1 MSKALTLD
9 RVIDA
14 FIDGRTEFPEFRQV
28 VEDQLARH
36 PESAT
41 AALKRLE
48 SLKRTGRLSP
58 ALHAVM
64 AEEIS
69 RSSKGDI
76 TAPIDEPGP
85 RPPAPR
91 GPDSKPRPEP
101 SPEPRPEPSPEPSR
115 TPERKPPPVLTTSA
129 RKPARKIEAPSPPQV
144 GNVLAERYQLEAL
157 LERGGMSQVFRAA
170 DLRRRGRGAEP
181 AKVGVKLVHAGT
193 AGRVA
198 LESLEREASLLAEL
212 NHPGVV
218 RTLDFDQEG
227 DCAFMV
233 MELLSGERLRS
244 RLVRSHPAPLPRDEA
259 MRVIR
264 QLAEALAYLHGRRLV
279 HRDVKPAN
287 IFITAS
293 GEVRL
298 IDFGLAAAAA
308 RSGGLGAPGKPEGTA
323 AKAWTPLYASPEMLG
338 GAPPDPRD
346 DVYSLGC
353 VAYEVLTGRHPWG
366 NLPGDQAARKKLKAS
381 HPAGLAGPQWKALRR
396 ALALKGRERPADA
409 AAFLAEFF
417 PPARPRRVLPWV
429 AVALLGGVAA
439 GVALSS
445 LGPGLPIARTPWTT
459 PPQAPPQDGDTAR
472 APAGATDRGA
482 AEEQGAAEEDGA
494 AAEQDTA
501 AEQGTG
507 EDEPVAEELEPVA
520 EQVEPPAAT
529 GPAEDEARAEPA
541 PEASADPEPP
551 PATPG
556 PVGPPELAFSA
567 GSFRVGENAG
577 ALRLELLRPEG
588 YAGPLRALWRTVN
601 QTGRDGVDFAGSPSW
616 QWIGAAED
624 APSLVILIPIVD
636 DSLAGPDVTFL
647 VELREVSDGPPV
659 GAPARAEITIVDDD

>member
-9 RVIDA
+9 RIIDA
-14 FIDGRTEFPEFRQV
+14 FIDGRAEFPEFRQV
-28 VEDQLARH
+28 VEEQLARH

-41 AALKRLE
+41 AALKRLD
-48 SLKRTGRLSP
+48 SLRRTGRLSP
-58 ALHAVM
+58 ALHGVM

-76 TAPIDEPGP
+76 TAPIEEPGA

-91 GPDSKPRPEP
+91 GPDSKPHPEP
-101 SPEPRPEPSPEPSR
+101 TPEPRPEPNPEPNPEPRPEASR
-115 TPERKPPPVLTTSA
+115 TPERKPPPVLTSSA

-144 GNVLAERYQLEAL
+144 GTVLADRYQLEAL

-170 DLRRRGRGAEP
+170 DLRRKGRGSEP

-218 RTLDFDQEG
+218 RTLDFDREG

-259 MRVIR
+259 MQIIR

-298 IDFGLAAAAA
+298 IDFGLAAVAA
-308 RSGGLGAPGKPEGTA
+308 RSGALDAPGKPDGTA

-366 NLPGDQAARKKLKAS
+366 NLPGDQAARKKLKAA
-381 HPAGLAGPQWKALRR
+381 HPAGLAGPQWQALRR

-429 AVALLGGVAA
+429 AIALLGGVAV
-439 GVALSS
+439 GIALSN

-459 PPQAPPQDGDTAR
+459 PPPAPTQDGDTAR
-472 APAGATDRGA
+472 APAGAT
-482 AEEQGAAEEDGA
+482 EQGAT
-494 AAEQDTA
+494 AEQDTA
-501 AEQGTG
+501 AAPVTEET
-507 EDEPVAEELEPVA
+507 EPVAEELEPVV

-529 GPAEDEARAEPA
+529 GPGEDEASAEPA
-541 PEASADPEPP
+541 PGASADPDPAP
-551 PATPG
+551 PAPPV

-588 YAGPLRALWRTVN
+588 YTGPLRALWRTVN
-601 QTGRDGVDFAGSPSW
+601 QTGQDGVDFAGSPSW

-636 DSLAGPDVTFL
+636 DSLPGSDVTFL
-647 VELREVSDGPPV
+647 VELREVADGPPV